1 MQHRAMGRGRAE
13 LRPRKYYTLNIDF
26 KIASLTP
33 MRNWVN
39 QNEQMKGYH
48 PDAREPFCGLQ
59 FSEPPRIKFDR
70 KGRRGALPDADT
82 SGLSATW
89 LVSDRLKGL
98 LEQIDPEAFVFQ
110 RAEVDYG
117 DFSEPGPGYWFCYF
131 MRELDCVD
139 EEHSVIRYFD
149 HVPGIKAYDALLDIK
164 MRPEAVG
171 SAHAFRLKHDH
182 SRSIVD
188 DVIVAAV
195 KVEKIRGFE
204 FKPIQRGQG
213 LAQSQHLALR
223 RPAARSRSRTA
234 CDPERTWLHSFR
246 QAVVRL
252 EGVSYKAAD
261 GGSSTH
267 RNRAPEGNSQHRS

>member
-1 MQHRAMGRGRAE
+1 MTGDAAQGDRGGGVPAG
-13 LRPRKYYTLNIDF
+13 PRKYYTLNIDF

-110 RAEVDYG
+110 RAEVDYRN
-117 DFSEPGPGYWFCYF
+117 FSETGPGYWFCYF

-164 MRPEAVG
+164 MRPEVVG

-213 LAQSQHLALR
+213 LA
-223 RPAARSRSRTA
+223 
-234 CDPERTWLHSFR
+234 
-246 QAVVRL
+246 
-252 EGVSYKAAD
+252 K
-261 GGSSTH
+261 
-267 RNRAPEGNSQHRS
+267 

>member
-1 MQHRAMGRGRAE
+1 M
-13 LRPRKYYTLNIDF
+13 
-26 KIASLTP
+26 
-33 MRNWVN
+33 
-39 QNEQMKGYH
+39 
-48 PDAREPFCGLQ
+48 
-59 FSEPPRIKFDR
+59 
-70 KGRRGALPDADT
+70 PDADT

-149 HVPGIKAYDALLDIK
+149 HVPGIKAYEALLDIK
-164 MRPEAVG
+164 MRPELWF
-171 SAHAFRLKHDH
+171 AHVPLKHDN

-195 KVEKIRGFE
+195 KVEKIRGFK
-204 FKPIQRGQG
+204 FKPIKRGRG
-213 LAQSQHLALR
+213 LLKSALALS

-234 CDPERTWLHSFR
+234 CDPEQTWLYSFR
-246 QAVVRL
+246 
-252 EGVSYKAAD
+252 
-261 GGSSTH
+261 
-267 RNRAPEGNSQHRS
+267 